1 VTDNDDAQVNMD
13 VEELTLDDLR
23 GSGDKQNEDDK
34 GAGAL
39 RGGGFG
45 PAGTRYRPPEAPLRR
60 TWKPMAIA
68 VILLIGAGYGVFT
81 IGYQITLESR
91 AQGNMYTMW
100 GQVLD
105 FDAAYDQR
113 EVRISDVLVTVD
125 GVEDEDTTG
134 PNGLFRIRDIPGGKF
149 TIRFY
154 KRSWNEAV
162 NTVYTSILYTDV
174 SENLAA
180 TFLVKL
186 ENLAPDRDRPVYEGT
201 HGVLAEV
208 MDWPTDDTVSLRL
221 HTTAFDEDL
230 NDFNVQMGE
239 SNEPMFDM
247 GTYANYYNYTFSQ
260 GGDQSTLTI
269 KVRNAEND
277 THAQTILG
285 IPDHPLGPGGWVN
298 TDFPQVDTFVRGGRY
313 TDGDDRT
320 IAIHSNDASEYHYR
334 VDEGVWEPW
343 AALTDGHAEL
353 AWTPDVDPGDHVIEV
368 EVRNETGLMGT
379 SSTVTITL
387 MDAPPTADPTSTRGP
402 AVTDEA
408 TFDPGSLDAMFIRH
422 RTNYEDKDGE
432 WSAWQ
437 VYMDE
442 VLVSVDDSGNMK
454 NTTVTFQFKDQAGNV
469 QTADGVVAVK
479 RQKEQFV
486 DDYGGFYTNLK
497 ICLPIQGIGILLA
510 VFGAMMAYKRKRP
523 TMVMLG
529 AMGALLA
536 GYGIIGAIF
545 AAAALVLVMMSREE
559 FEQPGPAPE
568 R

>member
-1 VTDNDDAQVNMD
+1 MTDIDEAQDDMD

-23 GSGDKQNEDDK
+23 GSGDKHDDDDK

-60 TWKPMAIA
+60 TWKPVAIT

-81 IGYQITLESR
+81 IGYQLTLESR
-91 AQGNMYTMW
+91 AEGDMYTLW

-105 FDAAYDQR
+105 YDAAYDQR
-113 EVRISDVLVTVD
+113 EVLISDVHVTVD
-125 GVEDEDTTG
+125 GVDDEYTTG
-134 PNGLFRIRDIPGGKF
+134 PDGLFRIRDIPGGKF
-149 TIRFY
+149 TIHFY

-174 SENLAA
+174 SEDLAA

-186 ENLAPDRDRPVYEGT
+186 ENLAPDRDRPVYEGS
-201 HGVLAEV
+201 HGILAEV
-208 MDWPTDDTVSLRL
+208 LDWPTDDTVSLRL
-221 HTTAFDEDL
+221 HATAFDEDL
-230 NDFNVQMGE
+230 STYNVQMGE
-239 SNEPMFDM
+239 PGEPMFDM
-247 GTYANYYNYTFSQ
+247 GAYSNYYNYTFSV
-260 GGDQSTLTI
+260 GGDQSTITI
-269 KVRNAEND
+269 KVLDGENT
-277 THAQTILG
+277 THAQTFLG
-285 IPDHPLGPGGWVN
+285 IPDHPLGPGGWKN
-298 TDFPQVDTFVRGGRY
+298 TDFPQVDTFVRGGME
-313 TDGDDRT
+313 TNGDDRT
-320 IAIHSNDASEYHYR
+320 IAIHSNDAAEYHYR
-334 VDEGVWEPW
+334 VDEGLWEPW
-343 AALTDGHAEL
+343 TPMTDGHAEL
-353 AWTPDVDPGDHVIEV
+353 TWTPEGNPGDHEIEV

-379 SSTVTITL
+379 SSTATVTLIDT
-387 MDAPPTADPTSTRGP
+387 PPIANPESTRGP

-408 TFDPGSLDAMFIRH
+408 TFNPGSPDGFFIRY
-422 RTNYEDKDGE
+422 RTNYELETGD

-437 VYMDE
+437 LYGDE
-442 VLVSVDDSGNMK
+442 VLVAIDDSGDLK
-454 NTTVTFQFKDQAGNV
+454 NATVTFQVKDKAGNV
-469 QTADGVVAVK
+469 RTADGVVAVK
-479 RQKEQFV
+479 HQDEQFV

-510 VFGAMMAYKRKRP
+510 VFGAMMSYKRKRP

-536 GYGIIGAIF
+536 GYGIIGAII